1 MATKYVSQLP
11 IPFYTALLTCSQI
24 VTGIGQGLIL
34 QIPNVATQTILPKKQ
49 VSTGLAVLNLFNF
62 LGASIFVTVG
72 QTLMENGLIK
82 RLHKIIPNLD
92 PSSLANGGVTTVRTS
107 VPRDKLPAVLEAY
120 NDAMKSIWYLAIGL
134 AGLVFVV
141 SWGMEWRSVK
151 EQKKDVEG
159 QSKEE
164 EKGAVQSE

>member
-1 MATKYVSQLP
+1 
-11 IPFYTALLTCSQI
+11 
-24 VTGIGQGLIL
+24 
-34 QIPNVATQTILPKKQ
+34 
-49 VSTGLAVLNLFNF
+49 
-62 LGASIFVTVG
+62 
-72 QTLMENGLIK
+72 MENGLIK